1 MERVL
6 ITGANRG
13 IGLELVRQYS
23 ERANTHVFAATRQPE
38 TAAELQALAQSR
50 PDNVTVVQLEVTDE
64 ASIAAAVQAV
74 QQQVDALDVLI
85 NNAAIN
91 PEAGT
96 SDLFALDAEQIMH
109 VLRVNVLAPVLVAS
123 GFAGL
128 LKAGQR
134 PRLINIS
141 SGVGSLTRRTHGGS
155 YAYSTSKAGVNMMTR
170 NLAADLKPVICIA
183 LDPGWV
189 KTDMGGPN
197 AHLEPHESIQG
208 ILQVVDQLTAEDN
221 GSYRNYKGE
230 TLPW

>member
-23 ERANTHVFAATRQPE
+23 EREATRVFAATRQPE

-50 PDNVTVVQLEVTDE
+50 PDRVTVVQLEVTDE

-74 QQQVDALDVLI
+74 QQQVAGLEVLI

-91 PEAGT
+91 PDEGT
-96 SDLFALDAEQIMH
+96 SDLSALDAEQIMQ

-128 LKAGQR
+128 LKAGER

-141 SGVGSLTRRTHGGS
+141 SGAGSLTRRTSGGS

-189 KTDMGGPN
+189 RTDMGGPN
-197 AHLEPHESIQG
+197 AHLAPHESIQG

-221 GSYRNYKGE
+221 GSYRNYNGE